1 MSNALTHLDQPSDL
15 AHAAIR
21 YKEAFIE
28 VSHRAAQ
35 AAIAREN
42 MQLANCDAYEAFN
55 ADRQANFD
63 ADEEP
68 PVSMGFTGQLS
79 DQLGKDQKV
88 MGKEAFQAKLR
99 SDQCKAAMQRA
110 EFNVDS
116 SRRSLEEAEQDL
128 LSEARVYKA

>member
-1 MSNALTHLDQPSDL
+1 MSNDLTHLDQPSDL

-79 DQLGKDQKV
+79 DQLGKIRKSWV
-88 MGKEAFQAKLR
+88 RKHSRPNFGLISVRRPCNVR
-99 SDQCKAAMQRA
+99 SSTLIPAGVRLK
-110 EFNVDS
+110 
-116 SRRSLEEAEQDL
+116 RRN
-128 LSEARVYKA
+128 RTC